1 MDLLSAS
8 AAFTKFERHCLEE
21 LLQGVEHDDAQALV
35 LEQWES
41 MDEEAKSKWVENEAP
56 VEAPHSVDAFEPLH
70 LGNETSEVTVID
82 EVLEDA
88 ALAPAEPVSARGP
101 APRRR
106 KRSAVAPAPRKA
118 PRASEAAVEV
128 AAAAGE
134 GIRWLKPGEASLEE
148 SSDED
153 SEDHDEEDQAD
164 QESKQLAFNRS
175 AVVRQ
180 GGKHPD
186 WLTEPAAVAEISLP
200 PLSPDEVVYL
210 PAEVAEKRLLSSP
223 QLESVAYAAR
233 RFRAHLP
240 SGVRAGYYLGDG
252 TGCGKGRVIAALVWH
267 LWNSGAKRHV
277 WLSASSDLLE
287 DATRDFCD
295 LGADLPLCTLSSL
308 PYGSI
313 STGPGLDEEGNGI
326 IFASY
331 HLLVASKASASGVP
345 TSENSR
351 LVQLIDWL
359 RRGKG
364 GACGLIAL
372 DEAHRTKNVMNSKT
386 SQGSK
391 SGLCAL
397 ELQRAC
403 PLAAVLYASATGATE
418 LRHLGYLER
427 LGLWGRGR
435 PHGSFEELRDAVEG
449 GGFAAMELLAM
460 TMRAEGMLSCRSLSF
475 KGASFRLVPV
485 SLESLCNTYSK
496 ACDFWQESLKLIL
509 RLLKAKTREVKQKR
523 LKHSTELKENP
534 LHLRYFWGAQ
544 QQFFRQLLICTKVE
558 TAVSLATSAQLR
570 GESVVFAMWSTGEAI
585 TEAVAN
591 REGDRAAAAAG
602 FASAPKEVALRM
614 LKELR
619 MGAREIDR
627 AEQTLEKW
635 VAELTGRTRRLVY
648 NELTGETRFEERGEG
663 ANLQELRAFQ
673 TGQKHVA
680 IVTEAAS
687 AGISLHCDRRLPED
701 AQRPRYMI
709 SIEMP
714 WEADKAL
721 QQLGRVH
728 RSNQRVT
735 EERVPPRFAFVVTDL
750 GGEVKDGAYAE
761 FVESWITRKRHNQL
775 MWLPSS
781 SSTLGPL
788 SPLGGLVS
796 LMIVVGDSY
805 ADDIDMGFQCW
816 PTQLSKALHA
826 PVLNVARGGSE
837 SSHIHSQLE
846 RAHLWTKE
854 QQLQVNL
861 SEVLLV
867 LHTGGNDAL
876 HSLLKPWMFVSLIS
890 DLYSLRSEAVEKKSV
905 ELSFPKKLSIV
916 ILREVDEFLERAAA
930 LGHRK
935 VVISTLPI
943 VSSLPLAR
951 LLVHVLVPG
960 ADPGFVTETLEAV
973 GGSINRHLQ
982 EQCVVLAQKH
992 GVEAWIFQEGDS
1004 LDSLAKGAEAAT
1016 HGVFSAVKLALKR
1029 IRRIIWALA
1038 SQESLDGHEFWH
1050 DGHHPAA
1057 RAHEQLAAEVLEL
1070 LTTVRFV
1077 STVARRL
1084 RILGAM
1090 MRGDR
1095 NSAHGAVQ
1103 SLATF
1108 DIQNRYG
1115 RQALAR
1121 LFELL
1126 RSGQEPEVAFSFLQ
1140 FSDRKSKG
1148 SSWRS
1153 WADFKK
1159 IALKALDLIGLR
1171 PDTEDK
1177 YEESLA
1183 ESKNLNVFLN
1193 RLLML
1198 EPSIQNALFDAVAEL
1213 YMHLVD
1219 LDRASGAYDGGPEIL
1234 DRRRGT
1240 KAEVRL
1246 VHREVL
1252 FKDPVTG
1259 AETAYARLQLDRG
1272 MSWEK
1277 ANEVLESRQRGRA
1290 GFYWCPRAPS
1300 PLVLAVPRPRLHG
1313 LRAGAASDD
1322 DESDADLDLH
1332 WPQGPPA
1339 EHGWEQHVSSAKL
1352 RKGDF
1357 FHKAGAD
1364 ELPNVS
1370 TIWKRLHGS
1379 SADLAGRWEDEH
1391 VLTGSILSTWAVLGT
1406 AISGASTYSRLKV
1419 QRIPLVRAKLP
1430 DGGAIVGVRVRHER
1444 LQEEADQLGVR
1455 KLSAELEAFLRTQPN
1470 QSAAWRNWAGAHQV
1484 LMANGLI
1491 PEGAVGMQ
1499 QAREAFEDLERN
1511 GKVDI
1516 QPDSVQLREKPK
1528 GSGWYIPPTQEA

>member
-570 GESVVFAMWSTGEAI
+570 PPTWHLKRSAI
-585 TEAVAN
+585 T
-591 REGDRAAAAAG
+591 
-602 FASAPKEVALRM
+602 
-614 LKELR
+614 
-619 MGAREIDR
+619 
-627 AEQTLEKW
+627 
-635 VAELTGRTRRLVY
+635 
-648 NELTGETRFEERGEG
+648 
-663 ANLQELRAFQ
+663 
-673 TGQKHVA
+673 
-680 IVTEAAS
+680 
-687 AGISLHCDRRLPED
+687 
-701 AQRPRYMI
+701 
-709 SIEMP
+709 
-714 WEADKAL
+714 
-721 QQLGRVH
+721 
-728 RSNQRVT
+728 
-735 EERVPPRFAFVVTDL
+735 
-750 GGEVKDGAYAE
+750 
-761 FVESWITRKRHNQL
+761 
-775 MWLPSS
+775 
-781 SSTLGPL
+781 
-788 SPLGGLVS
+788 
-796 LMIVVGDSY
+796 
-805 ADDIDMGFQCW
+805 
-816 PTQLSKALHA
+816 
-826 PVLNVARGGSE
+826 
-837 SSHIHSQLE
+837 
-846 RAHLWTKE
+846 
-854 QQLQVNL
+854 
-861 SEVLLV
+861 
-867 LHTGGNDAL
+867 
-876 HSLLKPWMFVSLIS
+876 
-890 DLYSLRSEAVEKKSV
+890 
-905 ELSFPKKLSIV
+905 
-916 ILREVDEFLERAAA
+916 
-930 LGHRK
+930 
-935 VVISTLPI
+935 
-943 VSSLPLAR
+943 
-951 LLVHVLVPG
+951 
-960 ADPGFVTETLEAV
+960 
-973 GGSINRHLQ
+973 
-982 EQCVVLAQKH
+982 
-992 GVEAWIFQEGDS
+992 
-1004 LDSLAKGAEAAT
+1004 
-1016 HGVFSAVKLALKR
+1016 
-1029 IRRIIWALA
+1029 
-1038 SQESLDGHEFWH
+1038 
-1050 DGHHPAA
+1050 
-1057 RAHEQLAAEVLEL
+1057 
-1070 LTTVRFV
+1070 
-1077 STVARRL
+1077 
-1084 RILGAM
+1084 
-1090 MRGDR
+1090 
-1095 NSAHGAVQ
+1095 
-1103 SLATF
+1103 
-1108 DIQNRYG
+1108 
-1115 RQALAR
+1115 
-1121 LFELL
+1121 
-1126 RSGQEPEVAFSFLQ
+1126 
-1140 FSDRKSKG
+1140 
-1148 SSWRS
+1148 
-1153 WADFKK
+1153 
-1159 IALKALDLIGLR
+1159 
-1171 PDTEDK
+1171 
-1177 YEESLA
+1177 
-1183 ESKNLNVFLN
+1183 
-1193 RLLML
+1193 
-1198 EPSIQNALFDAVAEL
+1198 
-1213 YMHLVD
+1213 
-1219 LDRASGAYDGGPEIL
+1219 
-1234 DRRRGT
+1234 
-1240 KAEVRL
+1240 
-1246 VHREVL
+1246 
-1252 FKDPVTG
+1252 
-1259 AETAYARLQLDRG
+1259 
-1272 MSWEK
+1272 
-1277 ANEVLESRQRGRA
+1277 
-1290 GFYWCPRAPS
+1290 
-1300 PLVLAVPRPRLHG
+1300 
-1313 LRAGAASDD
+1313 
-1322 DESDADLDLH
+1322 
-1332 WPQGPPA
+1332 
-1339 EHGWEQHVSSAKL
+1339 
-1352 RKGDF
+1352 
-1357 FHKAGAD
+1357 
-1364 ELPNVS
+1364 
-1370 TIWKRLHGS
+1370 
-1379 SADLAGRWEDEH
+1379 
-1391 VLTGSILSTWAVLGT
+1391 
-1406 AISGASTYSRLKV
+1406 
-1419 QRIPLVRAKLP
+1419 
-1430 DGGAIVGVRVRHER
+1430 
-1444 LQEEADQLGVR
+1444 
-1455 KLSAELEAFLRTQPN
+1455 
-1470 QSAAWRNWAGAHQV
+1470 
-1484 LMANGLI
+1484 
-1491 PEGAVGMQ
+1491 
-1499 QAREAFEDLERN
+1499 
-1511 GKVDI
+1511 
-1516 QPDSVQLREKPK
+1516 
-1528 GSGWYIPPTQEA
+1528 

>member
-1 MDLLSAS
+1 
-8 AAFTKFERHCLEE
+8 
-21 LLQGVEHDDAQALV
+21 
-35 LEQWES
+35 
-41 MDEEAKSKWVENEAP
+41 
-56 VEAPHSVDAFEPLH
+56 
-70 LGNETSEVTVID
+70 
-82 EVLEDA
+82 
-88 ALAPAEPVSARGP
+88 
-101 APRRR
+101 
-106 KRSAVAPAPRKA
+106 
-118 PRASEAAVEV
+118 RASEAAVEV

-619 MGAREIDR
+619 NLAASLESEQGALKEIDR
-627 AEQTLEKW
+627 AEQTLEKLELPPNPLDDIMKRLGGPHK

-728 RSNQRVT
+728 RSNQRV
-735 EERVPPRFAFVVTDL
+735 PPRFAFVVTDL
-750 GGEVKDGAYAE
+750 GGE
-761 FVESWITRKRHNQL
+761 
-775 MWLPSS
+775 
-781 SSTLGPL
+781 
-788 SPLGGLVS
+788 
-796 LMIVVGDSY
+796 
-805 ADDIDMGFQCW
+805 
-816 PTQLSKALHA
+816 
-826 PVLNVARGGSE
+826 
-837 SSHIHSQLE
+837 
-846 RAHLWTKE
+846 
-854 QQLQVNL
+854 
-861 SEVLLV
+861 
-867 LHTGGNDAL
+867 
-876 HSLLKPWMFVSLIS
+876 
-890 DLYSLRSEAVEKKSV
+890 
-905 ELSFPKKLSIV
+905 
-916 ILREVDEFLERAAA
+916 
-930 LGHRK
+930 
-935 VVISTLPI
+935 
-943 VSSLPLAR
+943 
-951 LLVHVLVPG
+951 
-960 ADPGFVTETLEAV
+960 
-973 GGSINRHLQ
+973 
-982 EQCVVLAQKH
+982 
-992 GVEAWIFQEGDS
+992 
-1004 LDSLAKGAEAAT
+1004 
-1016 HGVFSAVKLALKR
+1016 
-1029 IRRIIWALA
+1029 
-1038 SQESLDGHEFWH
+1038 
-1050 DGHHPAA
+1050 
-1057 RAHEQLAAEVLEL
+1057 
-1070 LTTVRFV
+1070 VRFV

-1444 LQEEADQLGVR
+1444 LQEVRYVLSALHDAKTKTTSENKEADQLGVR

-1528 GSGWYIPPTQEA
+1528 GSGWYIPPPKKPKAKCRGRGRKR